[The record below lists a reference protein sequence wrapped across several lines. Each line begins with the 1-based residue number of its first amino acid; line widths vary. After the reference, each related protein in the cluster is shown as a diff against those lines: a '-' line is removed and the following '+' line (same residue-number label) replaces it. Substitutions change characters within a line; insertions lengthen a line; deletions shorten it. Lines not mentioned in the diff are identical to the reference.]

1 MSSSVNWVKTG
12 KLVGTGADKKV
23 VLGFKPRHVKIFNVT
38 QLRTVE
44 KSDTMAAAKAFNEVT
59 AGTKTYADL
68 VVLESD
74 GFTLKA
80 AAHASADE
88 VHYYATEGRND

>member
-1 MSSSVNWVKTG
+1 MSSSVNMVKTG
-12 KLVGTGADKKV
+12 KVIGSGADKKV
-23 VLGFKPRHVKIFNVT
+23 VLGFKPRHVKVFNVT

-44 KSDTMAAAKAFNEVT
+44 KSDTMADDKAFNEVT

-68 VVLESD
+68 ITLHSD

-88 VHYYATEGRND
+88 VHYVAIEGRND